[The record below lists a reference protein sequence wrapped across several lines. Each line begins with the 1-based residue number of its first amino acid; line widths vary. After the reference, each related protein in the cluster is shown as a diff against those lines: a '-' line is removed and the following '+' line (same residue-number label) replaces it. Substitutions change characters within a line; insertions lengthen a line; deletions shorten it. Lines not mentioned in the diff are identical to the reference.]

1 MDAQAVHALTVRI
14 MKGVHSGALTPLGS
28 SDMLVVGTGDDCDVI
43 LSDAGVA
50 RHHCIITSQDARLSI
65 RAMDDAVT
73 LNERRL
79 SPGQTGTIEIG
90 SILTV
95 GDAELAIGDDAAVA
109 ERARREARVNR
120 YSKMAK
126 RSMKSTAD
134 MFHRFRWSFIAV
146 LPLAVAV
153 ASVLSPPRQVPAQ
166 PVKPAAPVEA
176 GRAGTEIARD
186 VTEVLRLSGIASE
199 ATYNGSGTVTVRGK
213 LGNQQALAKII
224 DSRAMH
230 DIVGLKRVVVLNL
243 DHPGELVT
251 GVDGTRI
258 VSAVSGDD
266 PYVVTAD
273 GSRYYVGASLPQ
285 GGKLSGVQGTE
296 VLIAH
301 DGRIERLQL
310 SGARS
315 DR

>member
-14 MKGVHSGALTPLGS
+14 MKGVHTGALTLLGS

-50 RHHCIITSQDARLSI
+50 RHHCILTSQQGKLSI

-79 SPGQTGTIEIG
+79 GPGQTAVIEVGATLEIG
-90 SILTV
+90 
-95 GDAELAIGDDAAVA
+95 AAQLAIVDDAADVN
-109 ERARREARVNR
+109 RARHEARIGR
-120 YSKMAK
+120 YTKMAK
-126 RSMKSTAD
+126 RSVQHAAD

-166 PVKPAAPVEA
+166 PVKPVATTEET

-199 ATYNGSGTVTVRGK
+199 ATYNGSGTVTVRG
-213 LGNQQALAKII
+213 
-224 DSRAMH
+224 
-230 DIVGLKRVVVLNL
+230 
-243 DHPGELVT
+243 
-251 GVDGTRI
+251 
-258 VSAVSGDD
+258 
-266 PYVVTAD
+266 
-273 GSRYYVGASLPQ
+273 
-285 GGKLSGVQGTE
+285 
-296 VLIAH
+296 
-301 DGRIERLQL
+301 
-310 SGARS
+310 
-315 DR
+315 